1 MPANYRATSL
11 FLIALVVMLVLAK
24 CTPKVPHEE
33 WDIGQGYVP
42 DSTTAVQLAQ
52 IFFVRIYGKKV
63 LKKKPFVS
71 TLKDGKIW
79 MVDGTLEK
87 GMDGGV
93 PHIEIQKSDGKILAL
108 YHGK

>member
-1 MPANYRATSL
+1 MHIIRKL
-11 FLIALVVMLVLAK
+11 FLVILSIILFTD
-24 CTPKVPHEE
+24 CTHKENHIE
-33 WDIGQGYVP
+33 WDRSQGYVP

-63 LKKKPFVS
+63 LKKKPFVPA
-71 TLKDGKIW
+71 LKDGKIW